1 MAQPK
6 TRKSGIQAMPTAADL
21 QPAPDNGMPYVSA
34 GARPQPAKKT
44 ATTGKVKVRDYPQL
58 STRVPPVLM
67 ERVQRC
73 IDETGVS
80 LSFLVRQGL
89 EREVKNRGY

>member
-6 TRKSGIQAMPTAADL
+6 TRKAGIQAMPTEADL
-21 QPAPDNGMPYVSA
+21 EPAPDNGVPYVSA
-34 GARPQPAKKT
+34 GVRVQPAKK
-44 ATTGKVKVRDYPQL
+44 ATTGKVRVRDYPQL
-58 STRVPPVLM
+58 STRVPPALM
-67 ERVQRC
+67 DRVQGC

-89 EREVKNRGY
+89 EREVETRGY